1 MKRYA
6 KPVLIT
12 LLALVSLTGLASE
25 QKQRAADQ
33 EAGKWLALVDGR
45 QYQASWEQ
53 AATLFRQQVSA
64 AQWRQSVASVRRPLG
79 SMISRRLIA
88 ATYANSLPGA
98 PDGEYVVLQYQ
109 TEFENKKQA
118 IETVT
123 PMLDDGRWRV
133 SGYYLR

>member
-1 MKRYA
+1 MN
-6 KPVLIT
+6 LIAQPALVM
-12 LLALVSLTGLASE
+12 LLLLVSLAGLASE

-53 AATLFRQQVSA
+53 AAALFRQQVSA
-64 AQWRQSVASVRRPLG
+64 AQWRQAVTSVRRPLG
-79 SMISRRLIA
+79 SMISRKLIA
-88 ATYANSLPGA
+88 ATYTNSLPGA

-109 TEFENKKQA
+109 TEFENKQQA

>member
-1 MKRYA
+1 MN
-6 KPVLIT
+6 LIAQPALVM
-12 LLALVSLTGLASE
+12 LLLLVSLAGLASE

-53 AATLFRQQVSA
+53 AAALFRQQVSA
-64 AQWRQSVASVRRPLG
+64 AQWRQAMTSVRRPLG
-79 SMISRRLIA
+79 SMISRKLIA
-88 ATYANSLPGA
+88 ATYTNSLPGA

-109 TEFENKKQA
+109 TEFENKQQA